1 MSDFFD
7 FLREPDMVDN
17 QRTPEIDVLCAT
29 FDFLMDRNV
38 MPYQISIA
46 RGTGIDSESVLS
58 QFYSVA
64 IKHKIAG
71 KDVQFDHS
79 NSGPDVIGI
88 SEKEWWQVECKGVG
102 KGVSATQRENFAR
115 ALASV
120 VSYYCEKPEGLPKRY
135 VYYNG
140 ARPYLGLALPTSPAY
155 LNELKRRVRQPL
167 RKALNLWILL
177 YQAESKK
184 INALSPDDNY

>member
-1 MSDFFD
+1 MSDFFN
-7 FLREPDMVDN
+7 FLREADMVDN

-38 MPYQISIA
+38 MPYQISTA
-46 RGTGIDSESVLS
+46 RGAGIDSGLVLS
-58 QFYSVA
+58 QIYLVA
-64 IKHKIAG
+64 REHKVAG
-71 KDVQFDHS
+71 RNVQFDHS
-79 NSGPDVIGI
+79 NSGPDIIGV
-88 SEKEWWQVECKGVG
+88 SETEWWQVECKGTGTG
-102 KGVSATQRENFAR
+102 KSQTQRNNFDR

-135 VYYNG
+135 VHYNS
-140 ARPYLGLALPTSPAY
+140 ARPYLGLALPSSTAY

-177 YQAESKK
+177 YQTEPKK